1 MKFLAPALLSAAAL
15 TAQAA
20 TLAPRQADNNN
31 NTTSP
36 TPPPPAQ
43 QQPWTLSSLAIRK
56 PSARAGNYPW
66 ITLRASISDP
76 NPHTIGS
83 QRTTG
88 EPITVGPSTGTNCLA
103 TFLSLEPADTGN
115 AEGPWNRSWAC
126 DDDGKKEGYW
136 SMRVSMATPDAY
148 RFVFTRVAAKFDAPS
163 YGQFS
168 KAFEGVVELVAGE
181 GLSASCA
188 GDGSCAY
195 VLRDAP
201 RAVVAREVVGEGE
214 GDAARLV

>member
-20 TLAPRQADNNN
+20 TLAPRQDTSNSNN
-31 NTTSP
+31 NTT
-36 TPPPPAQ
+36 Q
-43 QQPWTLSSLAIRK
+43 QQPWSLSSLAIRK
-56 PSARAGNYPW
+56 PSTRAGNYPW
-66 ITLRASISDP
+66 ITLRATISDP
-76 NPHTIGS
+76 NTHTIGS
-83 QRTTG
+83 QRGTNL
-88 EPITVGPSTGTNCLA
+88 PITVGPSSGLNCTA
-103 TFLSLEPADTGN
+103 TFLSLEPDS
-115 AEGPWNRSWAC
+115 AEGPWDRSWAC

-136 SMRVSMATPDAY
+136 RMRVSMATADTY
-148 RFVFTRVAAKFDAPS
+148 RFAFTRVAAKFDVET

-168 KAFEGVVELVAGE
+168 KVFEGVVELVAGE

-201 RAVVAREVVGEGE
+201 RAVVASEVEEGE
-214 GDAARLV
+214 